1 MSSEEDV
8 WRSVTRWG
16 ENQAGCS
23 GGYSQW
29 TDDDRVNVKEVG
41 GARVAAAYDMIVV
54 YL

>member
-1 MSSEEDV
+1 MI
-8 WRSVTRWG
+8 RWG

-41 GARVAAAYDMIVV
+41 GARLAPAADHMIIVV